1 MQEQEL
7 QKKDTSIQEA
17 LINFSSYLD
26 ANQKQ
31 MKKCDENIAKLM
43 SENIQKDAEIVRKQ
57 RILTIMKEKA
67 KRIEK
72 QRSAV

>member
-1 MQEQEL
+1 VQEQEL

-43 SENIQKDAEIVRKQ
+43 SENI
-57 RILTIMKEKA
+57 
-67 KRIEK
+67 
-72 QRSAV
+72 